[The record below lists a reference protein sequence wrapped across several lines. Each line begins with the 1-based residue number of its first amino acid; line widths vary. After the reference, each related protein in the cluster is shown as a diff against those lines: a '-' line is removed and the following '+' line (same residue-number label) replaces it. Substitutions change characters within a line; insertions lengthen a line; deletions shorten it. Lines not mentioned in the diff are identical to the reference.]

1 MFSDLQV
8 SIHGSGVEVLVDY
21 VKKKIERIREILNH
35 FSK

>member
-21 VKKKIERIREILNH
+21 VKKKMERVPETLNH